1 MSEVTSKLGS
11 ILYDVGDDQQRRGP
25 LPVKIRTDEGEMVGS
40 GVTGTPISV
49 PPGRYFVSL
58 VTPDGRER
66 GAHEAVTVDPG
77 QAAVVATT
85 IMPAA
90 VKMAV
95 NAPIVVSPEAFA
107 MDAAG
112 DRSLEREIAPMAASV
127 EPGEIVD
134 ARLWTGDW
142 FPAWDSKI
150 GDRRAAVLEAGLGP
164 VVPLS
169 EGVPLV
175 IDQVFGLDRLLA
187 LRLPGVTR
195 YAVVPFDEC
204 TACVGETPNSREI
217 AATLLP
223 GAAGPLVRFRSTVME
238 ETNSLLSFV
247 ENGVLTEMWAVSEDM
262 VNQGERAMYGAGG
275 SVLRAVTGAYV
286 LLRAN
291 APAGLDAWL
300 ATLAGLSPS
309 LPDVPILRAELLARL
324 GMHEEALALLRL
336 AIGGRLPWFRSGL
349 SYMLER
355 VRLYIDVSA
364 NTEVPFRIED
374 DELPRFIE
382 ARDRLDRLMG
392 VLVRGRVMS
401 TFDVP
406 DNTSIG

>member
-1 MSEVTSKLGS
+1 MSGTST
-11 ILYDVGDDQQRRGP
+11 ITYDVGEGQQRRGP
-25 LPVKIRTDEGEMVGS
+25 LPVKIRTGEGEIVGS
-40 GVTGTPISV
+40 GVTGSPITV
-49 PPGRYFVSL
+49 PPGRYFVSM

-66 GAHEAVTVDPG
+66 GAHEAVTVEAG
-77 QAAVVATT
+77 QDALVSAT
-85 IMPAA
+85 IVPAA
-90 VKMAV
+90 VKMAA
-95 NAPIVVSPEAFA
+95 NAAIIVAPEAFA
-107 MDAAG
+107 MDAPE
-112 DRSLEREIAPMAASV
+112 DRSLAREAPTPAPD
-127 EPGEIVD
+127 PGEVVD
-134 ARLWTGDW
+134 AQLWTGDW
-142 FPAWDSKI
+142 FPAWDSGI
-150 GDRRAAVLEAGLGP
+150 GDRRAAGLAARLGP
-164 VVPLS
+164 VLPLS

-175 IDQVFGLDRLLA
+175 IDQAPGLDRLLA
-187 LRLPGVTR
+187 LRLPGATR

-204 TACVGETPNSREI
+204 TACVGETPNVREI
-217 AATLLP
+217 AATLVP
-223 GAAGPLVRFRSTVME
+223 GPHVRFRSTVSE

-291 APAGLDAWL
+291 APEGLDAWL
-300 ATLAGLSPS
+300 QTLAGLSPA
-309 LPDVPILRAELLARL
+309 LPDVPVLRAELLARL
-324 GMHEEALALLRL
+324 GMHEEALALLRV
-336 AIGGRLPWFRSGL
+336 AVGGRLPWFRSGL

-364 NTEVPFRIED
+364 NIEVPFRIAD

-392 VLVRGRVMS
+392 VLVRGRVLS

-406 DNTSIG
+406 DTTSIG

>member
-1 MSEVTSKLGS
+1 MSGTGS
-11 ILYDVGDDQQRRGP
+11 ITYEVGEDQQRRGP
-25 LPVKIRTDEGEMVGS
+25 LPVKIRTDEGEIVGS
-40 GVTGTPISV
+40 GVTGSAIAV

-66 GAHEAVTVDPG
+66 GAQAAVTVAAG
-77 QAAVVATT
+77 QAAVVSAT
-85 IMPAA
+85 IVPAA
-90 VKMAV
+90 VKMPSNAV
-95 NAPIVVSPEAFA
+95 IFAVPEAFA
-107 MDAAG
+107 MDATE
-112 DRSLEREIAPMAASV
+112 DRSLDRDAPVAIPTA

-134 ARLWTGDW
+134 ARMWTGDW
-142 FPAWDSKI
+142 FPAWDSGL

-169 EGVPLV
+169 EGVPLI
-175 IDQVFGLDRLLA
+175 IDQQFGLDRLLA
-187 LRLPGVTR
+187 LPLPGFTR
-195 YAVVPFDEC
+195 YSAVPFDEC

-217 AATLLP
+217 AATLVP
-223 GAAGPLVRFRSTVME
+223 GPSGPQVRYRSTVAE
-238 ETNSLLSFV
+238 ETNSLLAFV
-247 ENGVLTEMWAVSEDM
+247 ENGVLTEMLAVSEDM

-286 LLRAN
+286 LLRGN
-291 APAGLDAWL
+291 ALDGLDAWL
-300 ATLAGLSPS
+300 QTLSALSPA

-324 GMHEEALALLRL
+324 GMHEEALTLLRV

-364 NTEVPFRIED
+364 NTEVPFRIDD

-392 VLVRGRVMS
+392 VLVRGRVIS

-406 DNTSIG
+406 DASIR

>member
-1 MSEVTSKLGS
+1 
-11 ILYDVGDDQQRRGP
+11 
-25 LPVKIRTDEGEMVGS
+25 
-40 GVTGTPISV
+40 
-49 PPGRYFVSL
+49 
-58 VTPDGRER
+58 
-66 GAHEAVTVDPG
+66 
-77 QAAVVATT
+77 VA
-85 IMPAA
+85 
-90 VKMAV
+90 
-95 NAPIVVSPEAFA
+95 
-107 MDAAG
+107 D
-112 DRSLEREIAPMAASV
+112 
-127 EPGEIVD
+127 PGEIVD
-134 ARLWTGDW
+134 AQLWTGDW
-142 FPAWDSKI
+142 FPAWDSGM
-150 GDRRAAVLEAGLGP
+150 GDRRAAGLAAGLGP
-164 VVPLS
+164 VLPLS

-175 IDQVFGLDRLLA
+175 IDQAMGLDRLLA

-204 TACVGETPNSREI
+204 TACVGETPAAREI
-217 AATLLP
+217 AATLVP
-223 GAAGPLVRFRSTVME
+223 GPHVRFRSTVSE

-247 ENGVLTEMWAVSEDM
+247 ENGVLTEMWALSEDM

-291 APAGLDAWL
+291 APEGLDAWL
-300 ATLAGLSPS
+300 ATLAGLSPA
-309 LPDVPILRAELLARL
+309 LPDVPVLRAELLARL
-324 GMHEEALALLRL
+324 GMHEEALALLRV

-382 ARDRLDRLMG
+382 ARDRLERLMG
-392 VLVRGRVMS
+392 VLVRGRVLS

-406 DNTSIG
+406 EDTSIG